1 MRRIFAWIFACV
13 GVCAAIYDLI
23 IWLGQGEEFRFHAI
37 AEIWADVHRT
47 SLIGL
52 NSFTEKNLSTD
63 LWDAV
68 LLPALGLPAVI
79 TFGVLAVALFLLG
92 LLRRDTRKR
101 GMMFSRK

>member
-13 GVCAAIYDLI
+13 GLCAAIYDLI
-23 IWLGQGEEFRFHAI
+23 VWLGASEEFRFHAI

-52 NSFTEKNLSTD
+52 NSFTEKNLSTE

-68 LLPALGLPAVI
+68 LLPALGFQAVI
-79 TFGVLAVALFLLG
+79 AFGVLAVVMWVFGLFK
-92 LLRRDTRKR
+92 RDTKKR
-101 GMMFSRK
+101 AMMFSRK